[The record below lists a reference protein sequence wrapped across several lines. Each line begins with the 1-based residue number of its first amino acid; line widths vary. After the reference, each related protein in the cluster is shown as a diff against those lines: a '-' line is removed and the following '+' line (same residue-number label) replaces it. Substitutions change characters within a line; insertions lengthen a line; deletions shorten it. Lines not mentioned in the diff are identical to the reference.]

1 MGFLHQ
7 CRGRASELC
16 RLGVLYANSIFLPLL
31 YPAFIRAPPPSPRYL
46 QAQTDDSCAVSSV
59 LGRPTFFITFTC
71 NPKWDEITAA
81 LKPGQTWED
90 RADIVNRVFKLKLN
104 AFLKDLRKG
113 AFFKDKNGR
122 PWKSYYVMYVIE
134 FQKR

>member
-1 MGFLHQ
+1 
-7 CRGRASELC
+7 
-16 RLGVLYANSIFLPLL
+16 
-31 YPAFIRAPPPSPRYL
+31 
-46 QAQTDDSCAVSSV
+46 V

-71 NPKWDEITAA
+71 NPKWKEITAA
-81 LKPGQTWED
+81 LNPGQTWED

-113 AFFKDKNGR
+113 TFFKDKNGR
-122 PWKSYYVMYVIE
+122 PWKAFYVMYVIE